1 VSDEEEND
9 MAPKLILSYDGTP
22 HDTDA
27 LVLGRLFAE
36 RGAEI
41 SLAYVRHVVDEDAN
55 REVRLQR
62 EAEALLKRGAQ
73 WLEQPDVPCH
83 VVFAGSTGDGL
94 AKLAEREGADM
105 VVFGSDWH
113 TPPGTVNPA
122 TSAQRLLDGASV
134 AVAIAAAHLRD
145 RPEHHLARIAVAG
158 GDIDPAARETAE
170 ELAAGAGTEP
180 VGPSDGSVDLLVVG
194 SRPGTPPGR
203 LGISSASEY
212 LIETAGASVLVLP
225 RGLAMRFRA
234 PAALSV

>member
-1 VSDEEEND
+1 
-9 MAPKLILSYDGTP
+9 MATKLIISYDGTP

-41 SLAYVRHVVDEDAN
+41 SLAYVRHVVDEDPD
-55 REVRLQR
+55 REERLQR

-73 WLEQPDVPCH
+73 WLEQPDVPSH

-122 TSAQRLLDGASV
+122 RSAQRLLDGASV

-145 RPEHHLARIAVAG
+145 RPEPHLARIAVAG

-170 ELAAGAGTEP
+170 ALAADAGTEP
-180 VGPSDGSVDLLVVG
+180 VGLSDEPVDLLVVG
-194 SRPGTPPGR
+194 SRPGTAPGR

-225 RGLAMRFRA
+225 RGATFRFGA
-234 PAALSV
+234 PVALSV